1 MDSPV
6 HLSLTGIDLLIG
18 GFQIL
23 QDISFCARRGE
34 LLALIG
40 PNGAGKTSL
49 LNCVNGIYHPTRGE
63 ILFEGRDLV
72 GMKPHMV
79 AQLGVTRT
87 FQHAELFRHMTVI
100 DNLLVGRQ
108 TRMNTGLL
116 SNGVFWRRTIREEV
130 AHREAVEEIIEFLE
144 LERYREADASGLPY
158 GIQKIVGLGRA
169 LAMEPKILLLDE
181 PSAGMNRQEKEDLA
195 RFILRIK
202 YEIGITMIWVE
213 HDMQLVG
220 DLADRIVVLNFGTKI
235 AEGEPKEVF
244 QNQAV
249 VDAYLGTRVSRHPGA
264 GEIRESHPG
273 VKAAEGE
280 NP

>member
-1 MDSPV
+1 MDSKV
-6 HLSLTGIDLLIG
+6 HLEVKDIDLMIG
-18 GFQIL
+18 GFRIL
-23 QDISFCARRGE
+23 QDISFQTRRGE

-49 LNCVNGIYHPTRGE
+49 LNCISGIYQANRGN
-63 ILFEGRDLV
+63 ILFEGQDLV
-72 GMKPHMV
+72 GKKPHSI
-79 AQLGVTRT
+79 AKIGITRT
-87 FQHAELFRHMTVI
+87 FQHAELFRHMNVL

-108 TRMNTGLL
+108 IMMECGLL
-116 SNGVFWRRTIREEV
+116 SNGIFWGKTIKEEITHRRV
-130 AHREAVEEIIEFLE
+130 VEEIIEFLE
-144 LERYREADASGLPY
+144 LEKHRKSDASGLAY

-202 YEIGITMIWVE
+202 YEIGVSMIWVE

-235 AEGEPKEVF
+235 AEGESASVLRDSRVIE
-244 QNQAV
+244 
-249 VDAYLGTRVSRHPGA
+249 AYLGTG
-264 GEIRESHPG
+264 GSHQ
-273 VKAAEGE
+273 VQV
-280 NP
+280 

>member
-1 MDSPV
+1 MDSPI
-6 HLSLTGIDLLIG
+6 HLSLAGIDLSIG

-23 QDISFCARRGE
+23 KDISLHACKGD

-49 LNCVNGIYHPTRGE
+49 LNCINGIYHPANGY
-63 ILFEGRDLV
+63 ILFEAQELV
-72 GMKPHMV
+72 GVKPHAV
-79 AQLGVTRT
+79 DQLGITRT
-87 FQHAELFRHMTVI
+87 FQYAELFRHMTVLE
-100 DNLLVGRQ
+100 NLLVGRQ
-108 TRMNTGLL
+108 TKMNSGLL
-116 SNGVFWRRTIREEV
+116 ANGIFWGKTRKEEL
-130 AHREAVEEIIEFLE
+130 AQREAVEEIIEFLE
-144 LERYREADASGLPY
+144 LEKYRKSDASGLPY

-235 AEGEPKEVF
+235 AEGKPDKVL
-244 QNQAV
+244 NDPRV
-249 VDAYLGTRVSRHPGA
+249 VEAYLGTGASRY
-264 GEIRESHPG
+264 
-273 VKAAEGE
+273 
-280 NP
+280 

>member
-1 MDSPV
+1 MSNNTGGPGGGMVSPI
-6 HLSLTGIDLLIG
+6 HLNLTGINLSIG

-23 QDISFCARRGE
+23 TDISMHAYKGD

-49 LNCVNGIYHPTRGE
+49 LNCINGIYHPSHGQ
-63 ILFEGRDLV
+63 IIFEDGDLV
-72 GMKPHMV
+72 GLKPHTV
-79 AQLGVTRT
+79 AQMGITRT
-87 FQHAELFRHMTVI
+87 FQHAELFRHMSVLE
-100 DNLLVGRQ
+100 NLLVGRQ
-108 TRMNTGLL
+108 IEMNCGLL
-116 SNGVFWRRTIREEV
+116 SNGIFWGKTVKEEL
-130 AHREAVEEIIEFLE
+130 AHRKAVEEIVDFLE
-144 LERYREADASGLPY
+144 LERYRKSDASGLPY

-202 YEIGITMIWVE
+202 HEIGITMIWVE

-235 AEGEPKEVF
+235 AEGKSDDVLNNPE
-244 QNQAV
+244 V
-249 VDAYLGTRVSRHPGA
+249 VDAYLGTRASRQ
-264 GEIRESHPG
+264 
-273 VKAAEGE
+273 
-280 NP
+280 